1 MNPTAAPDATAWLH
15 QGATLRQ
22 QGHTE
27 QALSCY
33 EQALS
38 LPDAPPAAWF
48 NAGNALFDLGRWA
61 AARQRFESCLA
72 LPAPL
77 PAELAEAA
85 HLQAAR
91 CAAKQGELSA
101 ARAHFAA
108 VLRLNPQQ
116 FSAWLEAGHVC
127 RTQGATEQMI
137 GAYQHATAAAPQRW
151 EGHLALARGLEDLAR
166 WDEAAASY
174 HRALLCTDTAADGP
188 RLRLRQHH
196 QMARWRLER
205 GDAARAL
212 EALRAALACLPP
224 PRPDDAAP
232 ALGLNEW
239 AELHIDLGEILI
251 RLGLTD
257 EAHRALEHASQAT
270 AETTLARLAELA
282 FRSNLWQEAQAVL
295 RRNVSLHP
303 DSATAHWNLAHA
315 LAESWQME
323 DALAELAHAEALAPM
338 PGARSMR
345 ASIAGRMGDAATALQ
360 LYRELAAEEGP
371 RSKMVSSAAMSTLY
385 CDHLHPA
392 EVAELHRTWFAPLGE
407 GSRSPATFTNPRQ
420 PERRLRLGLVTAD
433 FHHQHPVNIFMQ
445 PVLRRLDRQQFECVV
460 YFVGVSYDEQT
471 HLAKQRV
478 DRWVECTT
486 WSDALLAQRI
496 EADGIDVLLDLAG
509 HTSHQRMALFARRA
523 APVQATFLG
532 YPGSTG
538 VPNMDWIVADAV
550 VAPPEHAPL
559 YSERIARLPHAVFC
573 FAPEA
578 DYPFPPLPDAHAT
591 RPLTFGSFNNVPKLT
606 PHTLGLWA
614 QVLHAVPGSR
624 LLLKAPSFKDPG
636 AVRRFSEAFQR
647 LGIAPQRLLFRGPTG
662 LADMMAE
669 YADVDIALDPTP
681 YNGGTTT
688 LQALWMGTPVLTRC
702 GQTFVSR
709 MGASFMQAA
718 GLPDWV
724 AHSDADY
731 VAIAQRMA
739 ADRPG
744 LLALRRSLRQRLLA
758 RPAWDIDR
766 YTADFG
772 ALLRHIW
779 RVACDS

>member
-1 MNPTAAPDATAWLH
+1 MPPPAAPHAADWLH
-15 QGATLRQ
+15 QGAALRQ
-22 QGHTE
+22 QGQTE
-27 QALSCY
+27 AALHCY
-33 EQALS
+33 EQALA

-48 NAGNALFDLGRWA
+48 NAGNALFDLGRWREA
-61 AARQRFESCLA
+61 QQRFENCLA
-72 LPAPL
+72 LQPPI
-77 PAELAEAA
+77 PNELAEAA

-91 CAAKQGELSA
+91 CAVKQGAAPA

-127 RTQGATEQMI
+127 RTQGAIEQML
-137 GAYQHATAAAPQRW
+137 GAYRHATQAAPQRW
-151 EGHLALARGLEDLAR
+151 EGHLALARALEDQAR

-174 HRALLCTDTAADGP
+174 HRALACTDTAAEP
-188 RLRLRQHH
+188 PALRRRLLHK
-196 QMARWRLER
+196 MARWRLER
-205 GDAARAL
+205 GDAPRAL
-212 EALRAALACLPP
+212 EALREALACQPAPLPNDP
-224 PRPDDAAP
+224 TQDAW
-232 ALGLNEW
+232 LNEW
-239 AELHIDLGEILI
+239 AELQIDVGETLI
-251 RLGLTD
+251 RLGVT
-257 EAHRALEHASQAT
+257 EAAHRALEQASLAT
-270 AETTLARLAELA
+270 AETTLARLAELS

-295 RRNVSLHP
+295 RRNVALHP
-303 DSATAHWNLAHA
+303 QSATAHWNLAHA

-323 DALAELAHAEALAPM
+323 EALAVLAQAEALAPM

-345 ASIAGRMGDAATALQ
+345 ASVAGRQGDAATALQ
-360 LYRELAAEEGP
+360 IYRELAEEEGP

-392 EVAELHRTWFAPLGE
+392 EVAALHRAWFAPLGE
-407 GSRSPATFTNPRQ
+407 GARTRASFANPRQ

-445 PVLRRLDRQQFECVV
+445 PVLRRLDPQQFERVV

-509 HTSHQRMALFARRA
+509 HTSYQRMALFARRT

-550 VAPPEHAPL
+550 VAPPEHAAL
-559 YSERIARLPHAVFC
+559 YSERIARLPHTVFC

-578 DYPFPPLPDAHAT
+578 DYPFPTLPDAHAT

-606 PHTLGLWA
+606 PHTLRLWA

-647 LGIAPQRLLFRGPTG
+647 LGIGPQRLLFRGPTG

-688 LQALWMGTPVLTRC
+688 LQALWMGTPVLTLC
-702 GQTFVSR
+702 GRTFVSR
-709 MGASFMQAA
+709 MGTSFLQAA

-739 ADRPG
+739 ADRTG

-758 RPAWDIDR
+758 RPAWDIAR
-766 YTADFG
+766 YSTDFS
-772 ALLRHIW
+772 ALLRALW
-779 RVACDS
+779 RDACA